1 MKTAIRAALA
11 ALVLATGT
19 VSATLLGAAPLQ
31 LTPANP
37 QPGGVKPGL
46 KVAYG
51 YAPNGQD
58 IRTLADAGAVLRKG
72 AQRGPALR
80 GLDYRDS
87 AAGAPTL
94 TSKRDENVAASI
106 TGYIRFDAPGVYEVD
121 FYTNDGLDARIGGQR
136 VGFFDGRQACDST
149 YVTEVE
155 VPQAGWYDFQ
165 ATYFNRL
172 NTSCLMMRRAKKGK
186 SLKWVPNGIF
196 GYK

>member
-1 MKTAIRAALA
+1 MKSSIHAA
-11 ALVLATGT
+11 
-19 VSATLLGAAPLQ
+19 VSAFALLVATASATWSAPLT

-37 QPGGVKPGL
+37 QPGGVSGGL
-46 KVAYG
+46 SVSYG
-51 YAPNGQD
+51 YAPDGQD
-58 IRTLADAGAVLRKG
+58 IRNLADAGAVLRKG

-80 GLDYRDS
+80 GLDYADS
-87 AAGAPTL
+87 DPGAPTL
-94 TSKRDENVAASI
+94 TSQRDENVAASI

-155 VPQAGWYDFQ
+155 VPQAGWYSFE

-172 NTSCLMMRRAKKGK
+172 NTSCLMMRWGKKGK
-186 SLKWVPNGIF
+186 QLKWVPNGAF
-196 GYK
+196 GHK